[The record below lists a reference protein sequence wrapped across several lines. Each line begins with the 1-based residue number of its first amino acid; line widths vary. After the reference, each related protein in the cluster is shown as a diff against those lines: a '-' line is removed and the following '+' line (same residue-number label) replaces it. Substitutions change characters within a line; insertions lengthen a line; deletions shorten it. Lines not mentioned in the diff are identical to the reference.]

1 MAELAHSKSQA
12 VTSSSFSAVD
22 LWMLLLV
29 SIWGANFVALKFAVS
44 DMGALGFGALRF
56 TLGTLVMLGLWRA
69 FGGTEGIARRD
80 WPAVIALGIV
90 GNTGYQFFFIS
101 AIKYS
106 TASNTSLIVATAP
119 IWVALF
125 GGLLKLDRLSWRG
138 WLGILLSFAGL
149 YLIINNS
156 FSANT
161 LTLGS
166 QTLFGDLLML
176 GGALSWAVYTL
187 LSKPLLARYSSLT
200 YTTWSMAAGAPL
212 ILLLGVPD
220 LLQTNFAAVA
230 PSVWV
235 IMFFSAML
243 AISIGY
249 VIWNNGVHV
258 LGQSRTAVYSNVIP
272 VVAFAL
278 SVVLLGE
285 PVTAAKVVGAAVVLV
300 GVTITRRG

>member
-1 MAELAHSKSQA
+1 MTEIAQGKAQTA
-12 VTSSSFSAVD
+12 TGSSFSAVD

-29 SIWGANFVALKFAVS
+29 SIWGANLVALKFAVS
-44 DMGALGFGALRF
+44 NMGA
-56 TLGTLVMLGLWRA
+56 
-69 FGGTEGIARRD
+69 
-80 WPAVIALGIV
+80 
-90 GNTGYQFFFIS
+90 
-101 AIKYS
+101 
-106 TASNTSLIVATAP
+106 
-119 IWVALF
+119 
-125 GGLLKLDRLSWRG
+125 
-138 WLGILLSFAGL
+138 LSFAGL
-149 YLIINNS
+149 YLIICNS

-161 LTLGS
+161 LTVGS

-176 GGALSWAVYTL
+176 GGALSWALYTL

-200 YTTWSMAAGAPL
+200 YTTLSMAAGAPL

-278 SVVLLGE
+278 SVLLLGE